1 MTPTEINK
9 YRHRKETS
17 RFYLTLFV
25 IAPFLGFLVLLI
37 FLAGR
42 GGFIGVAIFLTSFFV
57 IRWFLHHLAMAN
69 VKNNMVAVTEKSF
82 PEVHGAIQEA
92 QRFFSYPSPIE
103 AFVFE
108 EGSYHML
115 LAPLMRTKVLL
126 LHSEIIDPDAGEN
139 KEMRYLVGRF
149 VGAMAARHYRFMTLE
164 MIVDGF
170 EKIAV
175 FNILL
180 YPYQRATQLTGDRLG
195 YAFIGNDIQT
205 SVRTL
210 LRLSAGRNVA
220 HRVNVNSFL
229 EQGRSSAGFFS
240 FVTRMLSKFPHMT
253 ERVNSLV
260 SFSRR

>member
-1 MTPTEINK
+1 MTPSEINK
-9 YRHRKETS
+9 YRHRKEAS

-25 IAPFLGFLVLLI
+25 IAPFLGLLVLFSILTSGYGFIGILI
-37 FLAGR
+37 FLAFF
-42 GGFIGVAIFLTSFFV
+42 FIT
-57 IRWFLHHLAMAN
+57 RWFLHHLAMASI
-69 VKNNMVAVTEKSF
+69 KNNMVAVTEKSF
-82 PEVHGAIQEA
+82 PEVFKAIHEA
-92 QRFFSYPSPIE
+92 RGFFSYPYPIE
-103 AFVFE
+103 AYVFE
-108 EGSYHML
+108 EGSYNML
-115 LAPLMRTKVLL
+115 LAPMMRTKVLL
-126 LHSEIIDPDAGEN
+126 LHSEVVDPESGEN

-149 VGAMAARHYRFMTLE
+149 VGAMAARHFRFMTLE

-195 YAFIGNDIQT
+195 YAFIGPDIQT

-229 EQGRSSAGFFS
+229 EQGRNSAGFFS
-240 FVTRMLSKFPHMT
+240 FVTRMFSKFPHMT